1 MTNRTLGQSV
11 VVATPREA
19 GPTVGGEGGRLR
31 GESGTPVPPG
41 AGGAWPHLCPRPYGR
56 NRDAQPGSP
65 RGPAMGRLPG
75 LSPAWVGDQAVPSQ
89 RPVSAREAAWI
100 TLVSCFCLNVR
111 TRLASERTRNATIH
125 ASAPES
131 PSDSRL
137 PA

>member
-1 MTNRTLGQSV
+1 MTNRTLGRSV

-41 AGGAWPHLCPRPYGR
+41 AGGAWPHL
-56 NRDAQPGSP
+56 
-65 RGPAMGRLPG
+65 PG

-100 TLVSCFCLNVR
+100 ALVSLLLPER
-111 TRLASERTRNATIH
+111 SDKARL
-125 ASAPES
+125 
-131 PSDSRL
+131 
-137 PA
+137 